1 MVAVPWRAAA
11 GSGTVPL
18 RRRSGV
24 AGQAGLGRGESVGG
38 GEAISVAGLGGGRP
52 EVGARRARPVAAM
65 AGDEA
70 RSGQQGKRAGA
81 RLSREQGR
89 SFVRCVVVACV
100 SGAVAKLATVTTHG
114 REGAS
119 YTCGLIIL
127 TKFDFSNRV

>member
-1 MVAVPWRAAA
+1 MA
-11 GSGTVPL
+11 GIGHAGEDRGRRWGP
-18 RRRSGV
+18 RRWRRSGV

-89 SFVRCVVVACV
+89 NFVRCVVVACA

-119 YTCGLIIL
+119 YTWA
-127 TKFDFSNRV
+127 

>member
-1 MVAVPWRAAA
+1 MVAVPRRAAG

-70 RSGQQGKRAGA
+70 RSG
-81 RLSREQGR
+81 
-89 SFVRCVVVACV
+89 
-100 SGAVAKLATVTTHG
+100 
-114 REGAS
+114 
-119 YTCGLIIL
+119 
-127 TKFDFSNRV
+127 

>member
-1 MVAVPWRAAA
+1 MVAVPRRAVG

-89 SFVRCVVVACV
+89 SFVRCVVVACA

-119 YTCGLIIL
+119 YTWA
-127 TKFDFSNRV
+127 